1 MVSIFVNNQSIDLLE
16 NVSIPITYSIAD
28 IRNPEQRQGTFTK
41 TIAIPGTKTNNKLFS
56 HIFKISKLSISTD
69 FNPALKADCL
79 ILEDSIEILRGSLR
93 LLDISYQENGEIIY
107 NCVAFGETSDLFFS
121 INNDKLTDLDLS
133 AYDHLWTKANVV
145 NSWGATRGI
154 GYVYPMIVYGT
165 NIDITLNKWA
175 IKDFFPAIYVKQY
188 LDSIF

>member
-56 HIFKISKLSISTD
+56 HIFKISKLSNSTD

-79 ILEDSIEILRGSLR
+79 ILEDSIEILMVKFPSRSQVLAQCELQSALPFR
-93 LLDISYQENGEIIY
+93 VHTINHRNLSIVIS
-107 NCVAFGETSDLFFS
+107 
-121 INNDKLTDLDLS
+121 
-133 AYDHLWTKANVV
+133 
-145 NSWGATRGI
+145 TR
-154 GYVYPMIVYGT
+154 
-165 NIDITLNKWA
+165 
-175 IKDFFPAIYVKQY
+175 QQQ
-188 LDSIF
+188 